1 MCLKRQ
7 SKKKWQVK
15 SVNTSYLS
23 QHYVTVA
30 RTFYLKTLYGMCIY
44 IYIYIYIYI
53 PSQSE
58 MKRGRLQLEPM
69 GALDTVVILVIAEN

>member
-7 SKKKWQVK
+7 SKKKCQVK

-30 RTFYLKTLYGMCIY
+30 RRFYLKTLYGMCIS
-44 IYIYIYIYI
+44 IYIYIYI

-58 MKRGRLQLEPM
+58 MKTGRLQLEPM

>member
-7 SKKKWQVK
+7 SKKKCQVK

-23 QHYVTVA
+23 QHYVTM
-30 RTFYLKTLYGMCIY
+30 KT
-44 IYIYIYIYI
+44 
-53 PSQSE
+53 
-58 MKRGRLQLEPM
+58 GRLQLEPM